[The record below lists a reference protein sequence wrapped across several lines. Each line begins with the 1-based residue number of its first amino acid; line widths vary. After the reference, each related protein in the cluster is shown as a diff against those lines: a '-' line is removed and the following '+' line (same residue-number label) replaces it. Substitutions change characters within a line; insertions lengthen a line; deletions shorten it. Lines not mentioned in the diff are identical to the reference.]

1 MTCSTER
8 RSAVLPLD
16 RWLLLL
22 LDAVVEVLP
31 PLDGL
36 GIAVLETSL
45 SSSSS
50 SSSTVV
56 EPESWPFTAVKSKE
70 EKVLVSCS
78 FSHSL
83 FLSF

>member
-22 LDAVVEVLP
+22 DVVVEALL

-36 GIAVLETSL
+36 GTAVLEMSRSSSSL
-45 SSSSS
+45 SSA
-50 SSSTVV
+50 VV
-56 EPESWPFTAVKSKE
+56 EPESRPTAVKTRTKDELQSP
-70 EKVLVSCS
+70 VFFFLHLCVS
-78 FSHSL
+78 
-83 FLSF
+83 